1 MIFSQIFCIIDS
13 KAFSE
18 VWAIKQDTKI
28 TLSVCGFAF
37 AANLV
42 LFSVKL
48 YVGLSSNSISI
59 FSDAINNMFDSLSG
73 LVTFICLMCVAS
85 SAKADADPVIR
96 KAEQLFS
103 FIISVITTLA
113 GFYFL
118 YNSLERFL
126 YPAPVWY
133 MTKYLVLICVTAV
146 AKLIMFM
153 FYRLMSKKSASSVIR
168 VLALDSLLDFFIT
181 CATVIS
187 LVLSQNAG
195 VAVDAIFGLVISC
208 VIIISAV
215 KMVLSGATSLIN
227 FVSSER
233 RETVRKIICGNP
245 AVSDCGDIKYL
256 TDSDDVYAYAR
267 ISFQADA
274 DSAQIEKAVSQI
286 SEECA
291 EKAGI
296 RVNVIR

>member
-1 MIFSQIFCIIDS
+1 M
-13 KAFSE
+13 
-18 VWAIKQDTKI
+18 WAIKQNTKI

-245 AVSDCGDIKYL
+245 AVINCGDIKYL

-267 ISFQADA
+267 ISFQEDA

>member
-18 VWAIKQDTKI
+18 VWAIKQNTKI

-245 AVSDCGDIKYL
+245 AVSNCGDIKYL

-267 ISFQADA
+267 ISFQEDA

>member
-1 MIFSQIFCIIDS
+1 M
-13 KAFSE
+13 
-18 VWAIKQDTKI
+18 WAIKQNTKI

-85 SAKADADPVIR
+85 SARTDADPVIR
-96 KAEQLFS
+96 KTEQLFS

-133 MTKYLVLICVTAV
+133 MTKYLVLICVTAA
-146 AKLIMFM
+146 AKLMMFM
-153 FYRLMSKKSASSVIR
+153 FYRLMSKKSASLVIR

-215 KMVLSGATSLIN
+215 KMVLSGAASLIN

-233 RETVRKIICGNP
+233 RETVREIICGNP
-245 AVSDCGDIKYL
+245 AVSGCAEIKYL

-267 ISFQADA
+267 ISFQEDA

-286 SEECA
+286 SEKCA

-296 RVNVIR
+296 KVNVIR

>member
-1 MIFSQIFCIIDS
+1 M
-13 KAFSE
+13 
-18 VWAIKQDTKI
+18 WAIKQNTKI

-267 ISFQADA
+267 ISFQEDA

>member
-1 MIFSQIFCIIDS
+1 M
-13 KAFSE
+13 
-18 VWAIKQDTKI
+18 WAIKQDTKI

-133 MTKYLVLICVTAV
+133 MTKYLVLVCVTAV

-153 FYRLMSKKSASSVIR
+153 FCRLMSKKSASSVIR

-245 AVSDCGDIKYL
+245 AVINCVDIKYL

-267 ISFQADA
+267 ISFQEDA

>member
-1 MIFSQIFCIIDS
+1 M
-13 KAFSE
+13 
-18 VWAIKQDTKI
+18 WAIKQNTKI

-153 FYRLMSKKSASSVIR
+153 FCRLMRHKQ
-168 VLALDSLLDFFIT
+168 VLHGMKAQLMPSI
-181 CATVIS
+181 
-187 LVLSQNAG
+187 
-195 VAVDAIFGLVISC
+195 
-208 VIIISAV
+208 
-215 KMVLSGATSLIN
+215 
-227 FVSSER
+227 
-233 RETVRKIICGNP
+233 
-245 AVSDCGDIKYL
+245 
-256 TDSDDVYAYAR
+256 R
-267 ISFQADA
+267 IS
-274 DSAQIEKAVSQI
+274 
-286 SEECA
+286 
-291 EKAGI
+291 GL
-296 RVNVIR
+296 

>member
-1 MIFSQIFCIIDS
+1 M
-13 KAFSE
+13 
-18 VWAIKQDTKI
+18 
-28 TLSVCGFAF
+28 
-37 AANLV
+37 

-59 FSDAINNMFDSLSG
+59 FSDAVNNMFDSLSG

-85 SAKADADPVIR
+85 STKTDADPVIR

-133 MTKYLVLICVTAV
+133 MTKYLVLICVTAA
-146 AKLIMFM
+146 AKLMMFM
-153 FYRLMSKKSASSVIR
+153 FYRLMSKKSASLVIR

-215 KMVLSGATSLIN
+215 KMVLSGAASLIN

-233 RETVRKIICGNP
+233 RETVREIICGNP
-245 AVSDCGDIKYL
+245 AVSGCGEIQYL

-291 EKAGI
+291 EKTGI

>member
-1 MIFSQIFCIIDS
+1 M
-13 KAFSE
+13 
-18 VWAIKQDTKI
+18 
-28 TLSVCGFAF
+28 
-37 AANLV
+37 

-59 FSDAINNMFDSLSG
+59 FSDAVNNMFDSLSG

-85 SAKADADPVIR
+85 STKTDADPVIR

-103 FIISVITTLA
+103 FIISVITSLA

-133 MTKYLVLICVTAV
+133 MTKYLVLICVTAA
-146 AKLIMFM
+146 AKLMMFM

-215 KMVLSGATSLIN
+215 KMVLSGAASLIN

-233 RETVRKIICGNP
+233 RETVREIICGNP
-245 AVSDCGDIKYL
+245 AVSGCAEIKYL
-256 TDSDDVYAYAR
+256 TDSDDVYAYAH

-274 DSAQIEKAVSQI
+274 DSSQIEKAVSQI

>member
-1 MIFSQIFCIIDS
+1 M
-13 KAFSE
+13 
-18 VWAIKQDTKI
+18 KQNTKI

-85 SAKADADPVIR
+85 SAKTDADPVIR

-133 MTKYLVLICVTAV
+133 MTKYLVLICVTAA
-146 AKLIMFM
+146 AKLMMFM

-215 KMVLSGATSLIN
+215 KMVLSGAASLIN

-233 RETVRKIICGNP
+233 RETVREIICGNP
-245 AVSDCGDIKYL
+245 AVSDCVEIKYL

-274 DSAQIEKAVSQI
+274 DSVQIEKAVSQI

-291 EKAGI
+291 EKTGI

>member
-1 MIFSQIFCIIDS
+1 MSN
-13 KAFSE
+13 K
-18 VWAIKQDTKI
+18 TKHKNYA
-28 TLSVCGFAF
+28 LGLRVCGFAF

-245 AVSDCGDIKYL
+245 AVINCGDIKYL

-267 ISFQADA
+267 ISFQEDA

-296 RVNVIR
+296 RGNVIR